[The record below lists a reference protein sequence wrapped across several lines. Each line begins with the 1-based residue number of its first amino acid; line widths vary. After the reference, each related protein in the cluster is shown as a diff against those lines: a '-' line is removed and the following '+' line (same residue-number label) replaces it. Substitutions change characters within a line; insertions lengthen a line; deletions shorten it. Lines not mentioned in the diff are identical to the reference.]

1 MILCTLD
8 VVFWGDFEHKDW
20 IFPLILS
27 SQLCNKSS
35 PAPAAEQ
42 HLQIHR
48 AQGTSPRP
56 AAATL
61 SINHLWL
68 VHPVVLFLPRLI
80 KA

>member
-8 VVFWGDFEHKDW
+8 VVCWGDFEHIDW

-27 SQLCNKSS
+27 SQLCDKLS
-35 PAPAAEQ
+35 PAPAPEQ
-42 HLQIHR
+42 HLQIR
-48 AQGTSPRP
+48 RKQGTGCRP

-68 VHPVVLFLPRLI
+68 VYPVVLFLPRLI